1 VAIKTNITLV
11 VRGIA
16 KEDAQ
21 SGAGGKFVGSG
32 GREIGIALASEDAKM
47 IIGGVNTEESK
58 MGGGKRKC
66 FGGKN
71 IKKVC
76 CHAEGSSP
84 KGRGYTRMEEQGA
97 NDIVDG
103 ANNAFGFAVLGGGVR
118 A

>member
-1 VAIKTNITLV
+1 
-11 VRGIA
+11 
-16 KEDAQ
+16 
-21 SGAGGKFVGSG
+21 
-32 GREIGIALASEDAKM
+32 M

-76 CHAEGSSP
+76 CHAEGSNP